1 MNIWEKF
8 KMGHVKIFYAVFFF
22 HSCIKKKKTVGNA
35 KRTLKMSDLT
45 QIRLQPQHQNV
56 LLLINSRV
64 ILHFFPSMKY
74 FQCEQ
79 FATPFKPTN
88 VMLSY
93 FERVLGKPLLLLL
106 HLHIAA
112 TKMSHRNL
120 FLNNSASTHS
130 HVEFSTWTFS
140 CIVHAHAGTFPR
152 TGPVSD
158 GEEIMWCS
166 IRDREHSRLEPTFSS
181 SVRAL

>member
-1 MNIWEKF
+1 MSPSSFITVCVLLGGLWRLGVLWRFLQTRFAFTLKRNASIEYL
-8 KMGHVKIFYAVFFF
+8 GKIQDGSRQDFLCAVFFF

-130 HVEFSTWTFS
+130 HVEFST
-140 CIVHAHAGTFPR
+140 
-152 TGPVSD
+152 
-158 GEEIMWCS
+158 
-166 IRDREHSRLEPTFSS
+166 
-181 SVRAL
+181 